1 MNEEDSVI
9 ILNRMYVGDY
19 LGENLGHEVINLI
32 KSDNGNH
39 YIYVN
44 AHGTV
49 NEEFYRRDD
58 EIVKNDVILLTRL
71 VNISGIKDTVEILAK
86 ATGCELCAKKE
97 MEELFGDKEDYKKQD
112 KLIKAKKRHKINKDY
127 IKEKDIRYGG
137 VLLNEIFANND
148 YAGRTNDSAMFVT
161 YKVDKIVKPKKRI
174 YISTEDLSNEKDDLG
189 KVNKDAKNILEKD
202 EQGNKIGKVFWLNE
216 NSNKDDNK
224 DKDKYKPCG
233 TELKTYFTTKKEHAF
248 ENLKKIINT
257 PENWENDTIEEK
269 TKDILENYK
278 PQEHNLID
286 IIHKTRDELTYSN
299 LLAYMLMQEPLK
311 KSFCEF
317 FSKFGVENLSKNYVV
332 TREEGNIDILIQ
344 DDENII
350 VIENKIKSAI
360 NGWKTENKNS
370 ESATNQLHKYMHY
383 VYGEV
388 WDKNKSCYKKVEET
402 DKKYLSIKKFQDE
415 LKSQEEA
422 KTQEEAKKRK
432 RHFLVLKPKYNNL
445 SETSINEEIE
455 NFEDKN
461 VKNSGIERKGE
472 YKIISYAD
480 LYNHFK
486 DIECNAMYFK
496 EFKSAI
502 ERHSYDVDNI
512 QEHQM
517 FERFVEIIK
526 KSSDTGKK

>member
-49 NEEFYRRDD
+49 NEEFYRRD
-58 EIVKNDVILLTRL
+58 EETIKKDVILLTRL
-71 VNISGIKDTVEILAK
+71 VNISGINDTVEVLAK

-97 MEELFGDKEDYKKQD
+97 MEELFGNKEDYKKQD
-112 KLIKAKKRHKINKDY
+112 KLTKAKKRHKINKDY

-137 VLLNEIFANND
+137 VLLDEIFANND

-174 YISTEDLSNEKDDLG
+174 YISTDELSDATKKFLKCDEKE
-189 KVNKDAKNILEKD
+189 VE
-202 EQGNKIGKVFWLNE
+202 VFWLNQ
-216 NSNKDDNK
+216 NSKEK
-224 DKDKYKPCG
+224 RYKPKG
-233 TELKTYFTTKKEHAF
+233 TELKTYFKKSEKKQAF
-248 ENLKKIINT
+248 ENLKGIIT
-257 PENWENDTIEEK
+257 KEAYWENDTIEEK
-269 TKDILENYK
+269 TEDILENYK

-317 FSKFGVENLSKNYVV
+317 FREKYSVNLSKNYVV
-332 TREEGNIDILIQ
+332 AREEGNIDILIQ

-350 VIENKIKSAI
+350 VIENKIKSDI

-370 ESATNQLHKYMHY
+370 ESVTNQLHKYIHY

-415 LKSQEEA
+415 SKSQEES
-422 KTQEEAKKRK
+422 KKRN
-432 RHFLVLKPKYNNL
+432 RYFFVLKPKYNNI
-445 SETSINEEIE
+445 SEEAINDEIKG
-455 NFEDKN
+455 FEKTN
-461 VKNSGIERKGE
+461 VENSGIERKGK

-486 DIECNAMYFK
+486 DIKCNAAYFD

-517 FERFVEIIK
+517 FERFVEIVK

>member
-1 MNEEDSVI
+1 MSKNKVLEEPVI

-32 KSDNGNH
+32 KCDNGNH

-44 AHGTV
+44 PYGTV
-49 NEEFYRRDD
+49 NEELYRRDV
-58 EIVKNDVILLTRL
+58 ETIKNDVILLTRL
-71 VNISGIKDTVEILAK
+71 VNISGINDMVEVLAK

-97 MEELFGDKEDYKKQD
+97 MQELFDNKVDYKKQD
-112 KLIKAKKRHKINKDY
+112 KLTKAKKRHEINEQY
-127 IKEKDIRYGG
+127 MQTNEIKYGG
-137 VLLNEIFANND
+137 VFLNEIFSNND
-148 YAGRTNDSAMFVT
+148 YDGRTNDSAMFVT

-174 YISTEDLSNEKDDLG
+174 YISREDLKEG
-189 KVNKDAKNILEKD
+189 VKNILEND

-216 NSNKDDNK
+216 DDNG
-224 DKDKYKPCG
+224 DYKPCG
-233 TELKTYFTTKKEHAF
+233 TELKTYFKKSEKEHAF
-248 ENLKKIINT
+248 GILNKIIDT
-257 PENWENDTIEEK
+257 KDNWENNPIEEK
-269 TKDILENYK
+269 TEDILENYK
-278 PQEHNLID
+278 PREHNLID

-299 LLAYMLMQEPLK
+299 LLAYMLIQESLK
-311 KSFCEF
+311 ESFCNF
-317 FSKFGVENLSKNYVV
+317 FREKYSVNLSKNYVV
-332 TREEGNIDILIQ
+332 AREEGNIDILIQ

-350 VIENKIKSAI
+350 VIENKIKSDI

-370 ESATNQLHKYMHY
+370 ESVTNQLHKYIHY

-402 DKKYLSIKKFQDE
+402 DKKYPSIKKFQDE
-415 LKSQEEA
+415 S
-422 KTQEEAKKRK
+422 KKRK
-432 RHFLVLKPKYNNL
+432 RHFFVLKPKYNNL
-445 SETSINEEIE
+445 SEKSINDEIKG
-455 NFEDKN
+455 FEKTN
-461 VKNSGIERKGE
+461 VGNSGIERKGE

-486 DIECNAMYFK
+486 DKECNVTYFN

-517 FERFVEIIK
+517 FERFVEIVK
-526 KSSDTGKK
+526 KAQIQVKNKNS

>member
-49 NEEFYRRDD
+49 NEEFYRRD
-58 EIVKNDVILLTRL
+58 EETIKKDVILLTRR
-71 VNISGIKDTVEILAK
+71 VNISGINDTVEVLAK

-97 MEELFGDKEDYKKQD
+97 MQELFGNKEDYKKQD
-112 KLIKAKKRHKINKDY
+112 KLTKAKKRHKINKDY
-127 IKEKDIRYGG
+127 IEKNGIRYGG
-137 VLLNEIFANND
+137 VLLDEIFANND

-174 YISTEDLSNEKDDLG
+174 YISTDELSDDTKNFLKCDEKE
-189 KVNKDAKNILEKD
+189 VE
-202 EQGNKIGKVFWLNE
+202 VFWLNQ
-216 NSNKDDNK
+216 NSNGER
-224 DKDKYKPCG
+224 YKPKG
-233 TELKTYFTTKKEHAF
+233 TDLKTYFKKGSKKEQAF
-248 ENLKKIINT
+248 ENLKGIIDD
-257 PENWENDTIEEK
+257 EDNWENDTIEEK
-269 TKDILENYK
+269 TEYILENYK
-278 PQEHNLID
+278 PRAHNLID

-299 LLAYMLMQEPLK
+299 LLAYMLIQESLK
-311 KSFCEF
+311 ESFCNF
-317 FSKFGVENLSKNYVV
+317 FRDKYNVNLSKDYVV

-344 DDENII
+344 DDNNII

-370 ESATNQLHKYMHY
+370 ESVTNQLHKYIHY

-415 LKSQEEA
+415 SKDESKAVPKQ
-422 KTQEEAKKRK
+422 
-432 RHFLVLKPKYNNL
+432 RHFFVLKPKYNNL

-455 NFEDKN
+455 DFEDKN

>member
-49 NEEFYRRDD
+49 NEEFYRRD
-58 EIVKNDVILLTRL
+58 EETIKKDVILLTRL
-71 VNISGIKDTVEILAK
+71 VNISGINDTVEVLAK
-86 ATGCELCAKKE
+86 ATGCKLCAKKE
-97 MEELFGDKEDYKKQD
+97 MQELFGNKEDYKKQD
-112 KLIKAKKRHKINKDY
+112 KLTKAKKRHKINKDY

-174 YISTEDLSNEKDDLG
+174 YISRDELSDATKKFLKCDEKE
-189 KVNKDAKNILEKD
+189 VE
-202 EQGNKIGKVFWLNE
+202 VFWLNQ
-216 NSNKDDNK
+216 NSNGER
-224 DKDKYKPCG
+224 YKPKG
-233 TELKTYFTTKKEHAF
+233 TDLKTYFKKGSKKEQAF
-248 ENLKKIINT
+248 ENLKGIIDD
-257 PENWENDTIEEK
+257 EDNWENNTIEEK
-269 TKDILENYK
+269 TEDILENYK
-278 PQEHNLID
+278 PREHNLID

-311 KSFCEF
+311 ASFCSF
-317 FSKFGVENLSKNYVV
+317 FREKYSVNLSKNYVV
-332 TREEGNIDILIQ
+332 AREEGNIDILIQ

-370 ESATNQLHKYMHY
+370 ESVTNQLHKYIHY

-402 DKKYLSIKKFQDE
+402 DKKYLSGK
-415 LKSQEEA
+415 KSQEES
-422 KTQEEAKKRK
+422 KSQEEPQKRN
-432 RHFLVLKPKYNNL
+432 RHFFILKPKYNNI
-445 SETSINEEIE
+445 SEEAINDEIKG
-455 NFEDKN
+455 FEKTN
-461 VKNSGIERKGE
+461 VENSGIERKGK

-486 DIECNAMYFK
+486 DIKCNAAYFD

>member
-1 MNEEDSVI
+1 MSKNKVLEEPVI

-71 VNISGIKDTVEILAK
+71 VNISGINDTVEVLAK

-97 MEELFGDKEDYKKQD
+97 MQELFGNKEDYKKQD
-112 KLIKAKKRHKINKDY
+112 KLAKAEARHKINKQY
-127 IKEKDIRYGG
+127 IKDNEIKYGG
-137 VLLNEIFANND
+137 VLLNKIFANNNYD
-148 YAGRTNDSAMFVT
+148 GRTNDSAMFVT

-174 YISTEDLSNEKDDLG
+174 YISTDELSDATKKFLKCDEKE
-189 KVNKDAKNILEKD
+189 VE
-202 EQGNKIGKVFWLNE
+202 VFWLNQ
-216 NSNKDDNK
+216 NSKEK
-224 DKDKYKPCG
+224 RYKPKG
-233 TELKTYFTTKKEHAF
+233 TDLKTYFKKSEKQQAF

-455 NFEDKN
+455 NFEKKN

>member
-71 VNISGIKDTVEILAK
+71 VNISGINDTVEVLAK

-97 MEELFGDKEDYKKQD
+97 MEELFANKGKYQKQKKLD
-112 KLIKAKKRHKINKDY
+112 KAKERHKINEQY
-127 IKEKDIRYGG
+127 INDNKIKYGG
-137 VLLNEIFANND
+137 VFLNEIFNNND
-148 YAGRTNDSAMFVT
+148 YDGRTNDSAMFVT

-174 YISTEDLSNEKDDLG
+174 YISRDELSDATKKFLKSDEKE
-189 KVNKDAKNILEKD
+189 VE
-202 EQGNKIGKVFWLNE
+202 VFWLNQ
-216 NSNKDDNK
+216 NSNGER
-224 DKDKYKPCG
+224 YKPKG
-233 TELKTYFTTKKEHAF
+233 TDLKTYFKKGSKKEQAF
-248 ENLKKIINT
+248 ENLKGIIDD
-257 PENWENDTIEEK
+257 EDNWENNTIEEK
-269 TKDILENYK
+269 TEDILENYK
-278 PQEHNLID
+278 PRKHNLID

-311 KSFCEF
+311 ESFCNF
-317 FSKFGVENLSKNYVV
+317 FSAKGVKKLSKDYVV

-344 DDENII
+344 DDNNII
-350 VIENKIKSAI
+350 VIENKIKSDI

-370 ESATNQLHKYMHY
+370 ESVTNQLHKYMHY
-383 VYGEV
+383 VYGDI
-388 WDKNKSCYKKVEET
+388 WDKTCYKKVE
-402 DKKYLSIKKFQDE
+402 DKDNRYLSIKKFQDE
-415 LKSQEEA
+415 LKSQEES
-422 KTQEEAKKRK
+422 KSQEEPQKRN
-432 RHFLVLKPKYNNL
+432 RHFFVLKPKYNNL

-455 NFEDKN
+455 DFEKKN

>member
-32 KSDNGNH
+32 KCDNGNH

-49 NEEFYRRDD
+49 NEEFYRRD
-58 EIVKNDVILLTRL
+58 EETIKKDVILLTRR

-97 MEELFGDKEDYKKQD
+97 MEELFANKGKYQKQKKLD
-112 KLIKAKKRHKINKDY
+112 KAKERHKINEQY
-127 IKEKDIRYGG
+127 INDNKIKYGG
-137 VLLNEIFANND
+137 VFLNEIFNNND
-148 YAGRTNDSAMFVT
+148 YDGRTNDSAMFVT

-174 YISTEDLSNEKDDLG
+174 YISRENLKEG
-189 KVNKDAKNILEKD
+189 VKNILEND
-202 EQGNKIGKVFWLNE
+202 EQENEIGKVFWL
-216 NSNKDDNK
+216 NKDDNK

-248 ENLKKIINT
+248 ENLKGIIDD
-257 PENWENDTIEEK
+257 EDNWENVTIEEK
-269 TKDILENYK
+269 TEDILENYK
-278 PQEHNLID
+278 PRKHNLID

-311 KSFCEF
+311 ASFCSF
-317 FSKFGVENLSKNYVV
+317 FRTKDVENLSEDYVV
-332 TREEGNIDILIQ
+332 AREDGNIDILIQ

-350 VIENKIKSAI
+350 VIENKIKSDI

-370 ESATNQLHKYMHY
+370 ESVTNQLHKYIHY

-402 DKKYLSIKKFQDE
+402 DKKYLSIKNFQDE
-415 LKSQEEA
+415 LKSQEES
-422 KTQEEAKKRK
+422 KSQEEPQKRN
-432 RHFLVLKPKYNNL
+432 RHFFILKPKYNNL
-445 SETSINEEIE
+445 SKTSINEEIE
-455 NFEDKN
+455 DFEDKN